1 MNKEL
6 KKIIVV
12 FLCLVTL
19 SLNLV
24 VQASNNVDTEDL
36 IVTNNEV
43 TYTDEFEMDFEVE
56 GLTYYPFVYDENN
69 TWFIENVI
77 GPTNCQ
83 QGYLYVK
90 NLDTGNIIKLV
101 SQPVDVIRTKGNGGY
116 FIYMNNIFYVTYDNG
131 NIVKIY
137 ESNGTLNNSILEIYE
152 DELYFCEN
160 NKIVKYNEETREKN
174 NIATANN
181 VTMLYI
187 KSDKEVV
194 YEENNNIHY
203 IDRRTAARGTTNR
216 IITNEYEYNSL
227 FVGTNEEPDV
237 SVDAATSQIDTN
249 FASLEAQYPH
259 GSYFSKSGNRC
270 THHGNCSYNGSCGCK
285 SVFETIQCV
294 AYAKWASNQY
304 AHMTTWNSN
313 EREYGEGYDTD
324 VAFDKAED
332 VRVYFANC
340 APGAY
345 VRLTKR
351 KGDDNGFH
359 SILYVRT
366 ANNSIVS
373 RECNL
378 YGGCDVNFITRTFDS
393 FRSFSPASS
402 YYTTHSYSR
411 ASRAVQYDSS
421 YHKQYCLN
429 NSRFCEGYRME
440 AHYSNTPGAS
450 SRCAACGYV
459 GNITYTYPLG

>member
-36 IVTNNEV
+36 IVANNEV
-43 TYTDEFEMDFEVE
+43 TYTDEFEMDFEVD

-160 NKIVKYNEETREKN
+160 NKIVKYNEETRTKN

-237 SVDAATSQIDTN
+237 SVNAATSQIDTN
-249 FASLEAQYPH
+249 LTAVRNGYPA
-259 GSYFSKSGNRC
+259 GSYFTG
-270 THHGNCSYNGSCGCK
+270 SYKGA
-285 SVFETIQCV
+285 IQCMG
-294 AYAKWASNQY
+294 YAMWACDTYANTQSNNVQKCPY
-304 AHMTTWNSN
+304 VEKIVIFNNDS
-313 EREYGEGYDTD
+313 D
-324 VAFDKAED
+324 VITFFSSKCTGS
-332 VRVYFANC
+332 YI
-340 APGAY
+340 
-345 VRLTKR
+345 RLTR
-351 KGDDNGFH
+351 GRTDTYGFH
-359 SILYVRT
+359 SVFYVSK
-366 ANNSIVS
+366 NSSSINTY
-373 RECNL
+373 ECNL
-378 YGGCDVNFITRTFDS
+378 YGNCEISYINRTFSS
-393 FRSFSPASS
+393 FRSFCRNVGVCE
-402 YYTTHSYSR
+402 YMTHNYLSQRIYNEKEN
-411 ASRAVQYDSS
+411 SS
-421 YHKQYCLN
+421 YHIQHCA
-429 NSRFCEGYRME
+429 NSSCEAWRRE
-440 AHYSNTPGAS
+440 AHYSSNVNPS
-450 SRCAACGYV
+450 VCIACGYV
-459 GNITYTYPLG
+459 GTINCREPLN

>member
-24 VQASNNVDTEDL
+24 VQASNNVDAEDL
-36 IVTNNEV
+36 IVDNNEV
-43 TYTDEFEMDFEVE
+43 TYTDEFEMDFEVD

-160 NKIVKYNEETREKN
+160 NKIVKYNEETRTKN

-237 SVDAATSQIDTN
+237 SVNAATSQIDINLVNITN
-249 FASLEAQYPH
+249 QYPS

-285 SVFETIQCV
+285 SVYETIQCV

-304 AHMTTWNSN
+304 AHMTTWNN
-313 EREYGEGYDTD
+313 RVAEGCDDDIYFSSD
-324 VAFDKAED
+324 ED
-332 VRVYFANC
+332 VRTYFSNC
-340 APGAY
+340 GIGAY
-345 VRLTKR
+345 VRLTKQ
-351 KGDDNGFH
+351 GYGDNGFH
-359 SILYVRT
+359 SIFFVKLSST
-366 ANNSIVS
+366 GISS
-373 RECNL
+373 WECNL
-378 YGGCDVNFITRTFDS
+378 YGGCDVNSVYRSFYQFRTF
-393 FRSFSPASS
+393 SPGSS
-402 YYTTHSYSR
+402 YYTTHHYSKDN
-411 ASRAVQYDSS
+411 SRYDYYDAS
-421 YHKQYCLN
+421 YHKQYCT
-429 NSRFCEGYRME
+429 NSACGGGYRLE
-440 AHYSNTPGAS
+440 GHYSSTPG
-450 SRCAACGYV
+450 SRATCAKCGYV
-459 GNITYTYPLG
+459 GNITYSYPISN